1 MKQDVRLS
9 ADGRITIEQ
18 DDARFEFQVLT
29 LSERRHIRLLEVKW
43 MDRDHFR
50 RLESLDQAR
59 ATARWWAQEQGWVR
73 QGERTVAL

>member
-43 MDRDHFR
+43 TDRDHFR

-73 QGERTVAL
+73 RGERTVTL